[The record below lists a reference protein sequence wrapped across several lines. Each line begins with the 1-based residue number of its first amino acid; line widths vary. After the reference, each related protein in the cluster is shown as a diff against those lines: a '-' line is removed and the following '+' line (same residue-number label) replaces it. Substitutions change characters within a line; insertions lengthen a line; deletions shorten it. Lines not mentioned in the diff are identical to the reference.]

1 MKLIKISI
9 ASIFL
14 MASCLSAMAN
24 TPSSAMTPSP
34 DQLAI
39 QVFPATDVLIIQSSA
54 RRGEGTVAVEGQ
66 VRRKIIGGRG
76 VVKGHVDVKLLNK
89 KGETIHEVFASCSP
103 RIIPN
108 RGTLTS
114 SFSARI
120 PMVAP
125 PESVI
130 SMRFH
135 NGHHDG

>member
-1 MKLIKISI
+1 M
-9 ASIFL
+9 
-14 MASCLSAMAN
+14 
-24 TPSSAMTPSP
+24 
-34 DQLAI
+34 
-39 QVFPATDVLIIQSSA
+39 
-54 RRGEGTVAVEGQ
+54 AVEGQ

-76 VVKGHVDVKLLNK
+76 VAKGHVDVKLLNK